1 MSVKVENLEKNMAKL
16 TVEVDNAEFLKAID
30 VAYKKNRNKF
40 NLPGFRK
47 GKAPK
52 EMIMKMYGPQV
63 FFEDALNEILDKT
76 YPEAAKESGLE
87 IVSRPEIGVEQIG
100 MDQNV
105 IYTATVAVKPEV
117 TLGEYKG
124 VTVEKAETTVSAKEV
139 NEKLAAELEKNARV
153 VEVEREIKKDDIAN
167 IDFVGSVDGVEFEG
181 GKGEDYPL
189 TIGSGTFIPGFEDQ
203 LIGAKK
209 GEKLEV
215 NVTFPE
221 SYPNNPDLAGKPA
234 VFDVTVNKVSTM
246 PELTDQWVKE
256 HAEDMGSKASD
267 VASFRVEQQALLQA
281 QVDYQYNNTIQQDA
295 LQQIVD
301 TSEITVSDAMQKY
314 AEDYVISQEV
324 STAKQYG
331 HGLADMLNMYGMSV
345 DDFKEEISSYATD
358 YAKQRMVV
366 AAIANEQGIKSSD
379 QLIDELAVELS
390 GLAGKELNKIQL
402 IEQYG
407 GDAVKDE
414 AVNKAVLD
422 YVQTQVKVV
431 ETTETSAAATE
442 AAAETTV
449 ADETTAEAAEE
460 TTAAQG

>member
-1 MSVKVENLEKNMAKL
+1 MKKNRLILTAAVAVSVMALAACGSSNKTPEATNAAAEATEASASDTATASQLSADDPEIQALEATEVPELPKFSDMGTVKLCDLTGITVETSPKL
-16 TVEVDNAEFLKAID
+16 TVDEDMVNSQID
-30 VAYKKNRNKF
+30 YLRKN
-40 NLPGFRK
+40 NLT
-47 GKAPK
+47 
-52 EMIMKMYGPQV
+52 ET
-63 FFEDALNEILDKT
+63 ED
-76 YPEAAKESGLE
+76 AAKEG
-87 IVSRPEIGVEQIG
+87 
-100 MDQNV
+100 D
-105 IYTATVAVKPEV
+105 TV
-117 TLGEYKG
+117 
-124 VTVEKAETTVSAKEV
+124 
-139 NEKLAAELEKNARV
+139 
-153 VEVEREIKKDDIAN
+153 N
-167 IDFVGSVDGVEFEG
+167 IDFVGKMDGEAFDG
-181 GKGEDYPL
+181 
-189 TIGSGTFIPGFEDQ
+189 GSGPNYDLVLGSGSFIDGFEDQ

-221 SYPNNPDLAGKPA
+221 SYPNNPDIAGKPA

-442 AAAETTV
+442 AAADTTV
-449 ADETTAEAAEE
+449 ADESTAEAAEE

>member
-1 MSVKVENLEKNMAKL
+1 MKKNRLILTAAVAVSVMALAACGSSNKTPEATTAAAEATEASASDTATASQLSADDPEIQALEATEVPELPKFSDMGTVKLCDLTGITVETSPKL
-16 TVEVDNAEFLKAID
+16 TVDEDMVNSQID
-30 VAYKKNRNKF
+30 YLRKNY
-40 NLPGFRK
+40 LT
-47 GKAPK
+47 
-52 EMIMKMYGPQV
+52 ET
-63 FFEDALNEILDKT
+63 ED
-76 YPEAAKESGLE
+76 AAKEG
-87 IVSRPEIGVEQIG
+87 
-100 MDQNV
+100 D
-105 IYTATVAVKPEV
+105 TV
-117 TLGEYKG
+117 
-124 VTVEKAETTVSAKEV
+124 
-139 NEKLAAELEKNARV
+139 
-153 VEVEREIKKDDIAN
+153 N
-167 IDFVGSVDGVEFEG
+167 IDFVGKMDGKAFDG
-181 GKGEDYPL
+181 
-189 TIGSGTFIPGFEDQ
+189 GSGTGYDLVLGSGSFIDGFEDQ

-407 GDAVKDE
+407 GDSVKEE

-442 AAAETTV
+442 AA
-449 ADETTAEAAEE
+449 EE

>member
-139 NEKLAAELEKNARV
+139 NERLAAELEKNARV
-153 VEVEREIKKDDIAN
+153 VEVDREIKKDDIAN

-203 LIGAKK
+203 LIGHKA
-209 GEKLEV
+209 GETVDVK
-215 NVTFPE
+215 VTFPE
-221 SYPNNPDLAGKPA
+221 NYGAKDLAGKEA
-234 VFDVTVNKVSTM
+234 LFVTTIKT
-246 PELTDQWVKE
+246 VKE
-256 HAEDMGSKASD
+256 KQVPAADDEFAS
-267 VASFRVEQQALLQA
+267 
-281 QVDYQYNNTIQQDA
+281 
-295 LQQIVD
+295 
-301 TSEITVSDAMQKY
+301 
-314 AEDYVISQEV
+314 EV
-324 STAKQYG
+324 SEFDTLDEYKKD
-331 HGLADMLNMYGMSV
+331 LKKTL
-345 DDFKEEISSYATD
+345 KEEKEKAATTTNE
-358 YAKQRMVV
+358 RNV
-366 AAIANEQGIKSSD
+366 IA
-379 QLIDELAVELS
+379 
-390 GLAGKELNKIQL
+390 
-402 IEQYG
+402 
-407 GDAVKDE
+407 
-414 AVNKAVLD
+414 
-422 YVQTQVKVV
+422 KVV
-431 ETTETSAAATE
+431 ENASVEIPAPMLEAQLDNMLYDYQTRLAQQGIPMDQYLKITGQTVEQIKDQMKESAEKNLKTSLVIEAIMEKENITVAEERVDEEFKKIAEQYKMEYDDLKKTVSEEQKESMKREIAFQETIDMLVAE
-442 AAAETTV
+442 ANLVKAEKKSKKAAE
-449 ADETTAEAAEE
+449 DEEKTEE
-460 TTAAQG
+460 

>member
-153 VEVEREIKKDDIAN
+153 VEVEREIKKDDIAT

-203 LIGAKK
+203 LIGHKA
-209 GEKLEV
+209 GETVDVK
-215 NVTFPE
+215 VTFPE
-221 SYPNNPDLAGKPA
+221 NYGAKDLAGKEA
-234 VFDVTVNKVSTM
+234 LFVTTINA
-246 PELTDQWVKE
+246 VKE
-256 HAEDMGSKASD
+256 KQVPAADDEFAS
-267 VASFRVEQQALLQA
+267 
-281 QVDYQYNNTIQQDA
+281 
-295 LQQIVD
+295 
-301 TSEITVSDAMQKY
+301 
-314 AEDYVISQEV
+314 EV
-324 STAKQYG
+324 SEFDTLDEYKKD
-331 HGLADMLNMYGMSV
+331 LKKTL
-345 DDFKEEISSYATD
+345 KEEKEKAATTTNE
-358 YAKQRMVV
+358 RNV
-366 AAIANEQGIKSSD
+366 IA
-379 QLIDELAVELS
+379 
-390 GLAGKELNKIQL
+390 
-402 IEQYG
+402 
-407 GDAVKDE
+407 
-414 AVNKAVLD
+414 
-422 YVQTQVKVV
+422 KVV
-431 ETTETSAAATE
+431 ENASVEIPAPMLEAQLDNMLYDYQTRLAQQGIPMDQYLQITGQTVEQIKEQMKESAEKNLKTSLVIE
-442 AAAETTV
+442 AIMEKENITV
-449 ADETTAEAAEE
+449 ADERVDEEFKKIAEQYKMEYDDLKKTVSEEQKESMKREIAFQETIDMLVAEANLVKAEKKSKK
-460 TTAAQG
+460 AAEDEEKTEE

>member
-1 MSVKVENLEKNMAKL
+1 MKKNRLILTAAVAVSVMALAACGSSNKTPEATTAAAAEATDASASDTATASQLSADDPEIQALEATEVPELPKFSDMGTVKLCDLTGITVETSPKL
-16 TVEVDNAEFLKAID
+16 TVDEDMVNSQID
-30 VAYKKNRNKF
+30 YLRKNY
-40 NLPGFRK
+40 LT
-47 GKAPK
+47 
-52 EMIMKMYGPQV
+52 ET
-63 FFEDALNEILDKT
+63 ED
-76 YPEAAKESGLE
+76 AAKEG
-87 IVSRPEIGVEQIG
+87 
-100 MDQNV
+100 D
-105 IYTATVAVKPEV
+105 TV
-117 TLGEYKG
+117 
-124 VTVEKAETTVSAKEV
+124 
-139 NEKLAAELEKNARV
+139 
-153 VEVEREIKKDDIAN
+153 N
-167 IDFVGSVDGVEFEG
+167 IDFVGKMDGEAFDG
-181 GKGEDYPL
+181 
-189 TIGSGTFIPGFEDQ
+189 GSGTSYDLVLGSGSFIDGFEDQ

-301 TSEITVSDAMQKY
+301 ASEFTVSDAMQKY

-331 HGLADMLNMYGMSV
+331 YGLADMLNMYGMSV

-442 AAAETTV
+442 AAEETT
-449 ADETTAEAAEE
+449 AAESTAEAAEE
-460 TTAAQG
+460 TSAAQG

>member
-1 MSVKVENLEKNMAKL
+1 MKKNRLILTAAVAVSVMALAACGSSNKTPEATTAAAAEATDASASDTATASQLSADDPEIQALEATEVPELPKFSDMGTVKLCDLTGITVETSPKL
-16 TVEVDNAEFLKAID
+16 TVDEDMVNSQID
-30 VAYKKNRNKF
+30 YLRKNY
-40 NLPGFRK
+40 LT
-47 GKAPK
+47 
-52 EMIMKMYGPQV
+52 ET
-63 FFEDALNEILDKT
+63 ED
-76 YPEAAKESGLE
+76 AAKEG
-87 IVSRPEIGVEQIG
+87 
-100 MDQNV
+100 D
-105 IYTATVAVKPEV
+105 TV
-117 TLGEYKG
+117 
-124 VTVEKAETTVSAKEV
+124 
-139 NEKLAAELEKNARV
+139 
-153 VEVEREIKKDDIAN
+153 N
-167 IDFVGSVDGVEFEG
+167 IDFVGKMDGEAFDG
-181 GKGEDYPL
+181 
-189 TIGSGTFIPGFEDQ
+189 GSGTSYDLVLGSGSFIDGFEDQ

-301 TSEITVSDAMQKY
+301 TSEFTVSDAMQKY

-366 AAIANEQGIKSSD
+366 AAIANEQGIKSND
-379 QLIDELAVELS
+379 QLIDELAAELS

-407 GDAVKDE
+407 GDSVKEE

-449 ADETTAEAAEE
+449 ADESTAEAAEE

>member
-1 MSVKVENLEKNMAKL
+1 MKKNRLILTAAVAVSVMALAACGSSNKTPEATTAAAEATDASASDTATASQLSADDPEIQALEATEVPELPKFSDMGTVKLCDLTGITVETSPKL
-16 TVEVDNAEFLKAID
+16 TVDEDMVNSQID
-30 VAYKKNRNKF
+30 YLRKNY
-40 NLPGFRK
+40 LT
-47 GKAPK
+47 
-52 EMIMKMYGPQV
+52 ET
-63 FFEDALNEILDKT
+63 ED
-76 YPEAAKESGLE
+76 AAKEG
-87 IVSRPEIGVEQIG
+87 
-100 MDQNV
+100 D
-105 IYTATVAVKPEV
+105 TV
-117 TLGEYKG
+117 
-124 VTVEKAETTVSAKEV
+124 
-139 NEKLAAELEKNARV
+139 
-153 VEVEREIKKDDIAN
+153 N
-167 IDFVGSVDGVEFEG
+167 IDFVGKMNGEAFDG
-181 GKGEDYPL
+181 
-189 TIGSGTFIPGFEDQ
+189 GSGTGYDLVLGSGSFIDGFEDQ

-460 TTAAQG
+460 TSAAQG

>member
-76 YPEAAKESGLE
+76 YPEAVKESGLE

-153 VEVEREIKKDDIAN
+153 VEVEREIKKDDIAT
-167 IDFVGSVDGVEFEG
+167 IDFTGSVDGVEFEG

-203 LIGAKK
+203 LIGHKA
-209 GEKLEV
+209 GETVDVK
-215 NVTFPE
+215 VTFPE
-221 SYPNNPDLAGKPA
+221 NYGAKDLAGKEA
-234 VFDVTVNKVSTM
+234 LFVTTIKA
-246 PELTDQWVKE
+246 VKE
-256 HAEDMGSKASD
+256 KQVPAADDEFAS
-267 VASFRVEQQALLQA
+267 
-281 QVDYQYNNTIQQDA
+281 
-295 LQQIVD
+295 
-301 TSEITVSDAMQKY
+301 
-314 AEDYVISQEV
+314 EV
-324 STAKQYG
+324 SEFDTLEEYKKD
-331 HGLADMLNMYGMSV
+331 LKKTL
-345 DDFKEEISSYATD
+345 KEEKEKAATTTNE
-358 YAKQRMVV
+358 RNV
-366 AAIANEQGIKSSD
+366 IA
-379 QLIDELAVELS
+379 
-390 GLAGKELNKIQL
+390 
-402 IEQYG
+402 
-407 GDAVKDE
+407 
-414 AVNKAVLD
+414 
-422 YVQTQVKVV
+422 KVV
-431 ETTETSAAATE
+431 ENASVEIPAPMLEAQLDNMLYDYQTRLAQQGIPMDQYLQITGQTVEQIKEQMKESAEKNLKTSLVIEAIMEKENITVAEERVDEEFKKIAEQYKMEYDDLKKTVSEEQKESMKREIAFQETIDMLVAE
-442 AAAETTV
+442 ANLVKAEKKSKKAAE
-449 ADETTAEAAEE
+449 DEEKTEE
-460 TTAAQG
+460 

>member
-87 IVSRPEIGVEQIG
+87 IVSRPEIGVEQID
-100 MDQNV
+100 MDKNV

-124 VTVEKAETTVSAKEV
+124 VTVEKAETTVTAKEV

-153 VEVEREIKKDDIAN
+153 VEVEREIKKDDIAT

-203 LIGAKK
+203 LIGHKA
-209 GEKLEV
+209 GETVDVK
-215 NVTFPE
+215 VTFPE
-221 SYPNNPDLAGKPA
+221 NYGAKDLAGKEA
-234 VFDVTVNKVSTM
+234 LFVTTIKV
-246 PELTDQWVKE
+246 VKE
-256 HAEDMGSKASD
+256 KQVPAADDEFASEVSEFDTLEEYKKDLKKTLKEQKEKAATTTNENN
-267 VASFRVEQQALLQA
+267 VIAKVVENASVEIPAPMIEA
-281 QVDYQYNNTIQQDA
+281 QVDNMLYDYQTR
-295 LQQIVD
+295 
-301 TSEITVSDAMQKY
+301 
-314 AEDYVISQEV
+314 
-324 STAKQYG
+324 
-331 HGLADMLNMYGMSV
+331 LA
-345 DDFKEEISSYATD
+345 
-358 YAKQRMVV
+358 Q
-366 AAIANEQGIKSSD
+366 QGIPMDQYLQITGQTVD
-379 QLIDELAVELS
+379 QL
-390 GLAGKELNKIQL
+390 KEQMKPSAEKNLKTSL
-402 IEQYG
+402 VIE
-407 GDAVKDE
+407 AIMEKE
-414 AVNKAVLD
+414 NI
-422 YVQTQVKVV
+422 
-431 ETTETSAAATE
+431 
-442 AAAETTV
+442 TV
-449 ADETTAEAAEE
+449 ADERVDEEFKKIAEQYKMEYEDLIKTVSEEQKAGMKREIAFQETIDMLVAEANLVKAEKKAKK
-460 TTAAQG
+460 AAEDEEKTEE

>member
-1 MSVKVENLEKNMAKL
+1 MKKNRLILTAAVAVSVMALAACGSSNKTPEATTAAAAEATDASVSDTATASQLSADDPEIQALEATEVPELPKFSDMGTVKLCDLTGITVETSPKL
-16 TVEVDNAEFLKAID
+16 TVDEDMVNSQID
-30 VAYKKNRNKF
+30 YLRKNY
-40 NLPGFRK
+40 LT
-47 GKAPK
+47 
-52 EMIMKMYGPQV
+52 ET
-63 FFEDALNEILDKT
+63 ED
-76 YPEAAKESGLE
+76 AAKEG
-87 IVSRPEIGVEQIG
+87 
-100 MDQNV
+100 D
-105 IYTATVAVKPEV
+105 TV
-117 TLGEYKG
+117 
-124 VTVEKAETTVSAKEV
+124 
-139 NEKLAAELEKNARV
+139 
-153 VEVEREIKKDDIAN
+153 N
-167 IDFVGSVDGVEFEG
+167 IDFVG
-181 GKGEDYPL
+181 KMNGEAFNG
-189 TIGSGTFIPGFEDQ
+189 GSGTGYDLVLGSGSFIDGFEDQ

-442 AAAETTV
+442 AVEETTAA
-449 ADETTAEAAEE
+449 ADESTAEAAEE

>member
-1 MSVKVENLEKNMAKL
+1 MKKNRLILTAAVAVSVMALAACGSSNKTPEATTAAAEATEASASDTATASQLSADDPEIQALEATEVPELPKFSDMGTVKLCDLTGITVETSPKL
-16 TVEVDNAEFLKAID
+16 TVDEDMVNSQID
-30 VAYKKNRNKF
+30 YLRKNY
-40 NLPGFRK
+40 LT
-47 GKAPK
+47 
-52 EMIMKMYGPQV
+52 ET
-63 FFEDALNEILDKT
+63 ED
-76 YPEAAKESGLE
+76 AAKEG
-87 IVSRPEIGVEQIG
+87 
-100 MDQNV
+100 D
-105 IYTATVAVKPEV
+105 TV
-117 TLGEYKG
+117 
-124 VTVEKAETTVSAKEV
+124 
-139 NEKLAAELEKNARV
+139 
-153 VEVEREIKKDDIAN
+153 N
-167 IDFVGSVDGVEFEG
+167 IDFVGKMDGEAFDG
-181 GKGEDYPL
+181 
-189 TIGSGTFIPGFEDQ
+189 GSGTSYDLVLGSGSFIDGFEDQ

-246 PELTDQWVKE
+246 PELTDQWVKDN
-256 HAEDMGSKASD
+256 AEDMGSKASD

-301 TSEITVSDAMQKY
+301 TSEITVSDEMQKY

-331 HGLADMLNMYGMSV
+331 YGLADMLNMYGMSV
-345 DDFKEEISSYATD
+345 DDFKTEIAGYATD

-379 QLIDELAVELS
+379 TLIDELAVELS
-390 GLAGKELNKIQL
+390 GLAGKEMNKIQL

-407 GDAVKDE
+407 GDSVKEE

-431 ETTETSAAATE
+431 ETTETSAAVTE
-442 AAAETTV
+442 AAEAETTV
-449 ADETTAEAAEE
+449 ADETTEAAEE
-460 TTAAQG
+460 TSAAQG

>member
-1 MSVKVENLEKNMAKL
+1 MKKNRLILTAAVAVSVMALAACGSSNKTPEATTAAAEATEASASDTATASQLSADDPEIQALEATEVPELPKFSDMGTVKLCDLTGITVETSPKL
-16 TVEVDNAEFLKAID
+16 TVDEDMVNSQID
-30 VAYKKNRNKF
+30 YLRKNY
-40 NLPGFRK
+40 LT
-47 GKAPK
+47 
-52 EMIMKMYGPQV
+52 ET
-63 FFEDALNEILDKT
+63 ED
-76 YPEAAKESGLE
+76 AAKEG
-87 IVSRPEIGVEQIG
+87 
-100 MDQNV
+100 D
-105 IYTATVAVKPEV
+105 TV
-117 TLGEYKG
+117 
-124 VTVEKAETTVSAKEV
+124 
-139 NEKLAAELEKNARV
+139 
-153 VEVEREIKKDDIAN
+153 N
-167 IDFVGSVDGVEFEG
+167 IDFVGKMDGEAFDG
-181 GKGEDYPL
+181 
-189 TIGSGTFIPGFEDQ
+189 GSGTGYDLVLGSGSFIDGFEDQ

-281 QVDYQYNNTIQQDA
+281 QVDYQYNNTIQQNA

-442 AAAETTV
+442 AVEETTAA
-449 ADETTAEAAEE
+449 ADESTAEAAEE

>member
-1 MSVKVENLEKNMAKL
+1 MKKNRLILTAAVAVSVMALAACGSSNKTPEATTAAAEATEASASDTATASQLSADDPEIQALEATEVPELPKFSDMGTVKLCDLSSITVETSPKL
-16 TVEVDNAEFLKAID
+16 TVDEDMVNSQID
-30 VAYKKNRNKF
+30 YLRKNY
-40 NLPGFRK
+40 LT
-47 GKAPK
+47 
-52 EMIMKMYGPQV
+52 ET
-63 FFEDALNEILDKT
+63 ED
-76 YPEAAKESGLE
+76 AAKEG
-87 IVSRPEIGVEQIG
+87 
-100 MDQNV
+100 D
-105 IYTATVAVKPEV
+105 TV
-117 TLGEYKG
+117 
-124 VTVEKAETTVSAKEV
+124 
-139 NEKLAAELEKNARV
+139 
-153 VEVEREIKKDDIAN
+153 N
-167 IDFVGSVDGVEFEG
+167 IDFVGKMNGEAFDG
-181 GKGEDYPL
+181 
-189 TIGSGTFIPGFEDQ
+189 GSGTGYDLVLGSGSFIDGFEDQ

-331 HGLADMLNMYGMSV
+331 SSLADMLNMYGMSV

-407 GDAVKDE
+407 GEAVKDE

-442 AAAETTV
+442 AVAETTV
-449 ADETTAEAAEE
+449 ADESTAEATEE

>member
-1 MSVKVENLEKNMAKL
+1 MKKNRLILTAAVAVSVMALAACGSSNKTPEATTAAAEATDASASDTATASQLSADDPEIQALEATEVPELPKFSDMGTVKLCDLTGITVETSPKL
-16 TVEVDNAEFLKAID
+16 TVDEDMVNSQID
-30 VAYKKNRNKF
+30 YLRKNY
-40 NLPGFRK
+40 LT
-47 GKAPK
+47 
-52 EMIMKMYGPQV
+52 ET
-63 FFEDALNEILDKT
+63 ED
-76 YPEAAKESGLE
+76 AAKEG
-87 IVSRPEIGVEQIG
+87 
-100 MDQNV
+100 D
-105 IYTATVAVKPEV
+105 TV
-117 TLGEYKG
+117 
-124 VTVEKAETTVSAKEV
+124 
-139 NEKLAAELEKNARV
+139 
-153 VEVEREIKKDDIAN
+153 N
-167 IDFVGSVDGVEFEG
+167 IDFVGKMDGEAFDG
-181 GKGEDYPL
+181 
-189 TIGSGTFIPGFEDQ
+189 GSGTGYDLVLGSGSFIDGFEDQ

-301 TSEITVSDAMQKY
+301 TSEFTVSDAMQKY

>member
-1 MSVKVENLEKNMAKL
+1 MKKNRLILTAAVAVSVMALAACGSSNKTPEATTAAAEATEASASDTATASQLSADDPEIQALEATEVPELPKFSDMGTVKLCDLTGITVETSPKL
-16 TVEVDNAEFLKAID
+16 TVDEDMVNSQID
-30 VAYKKNRNKF
+30 YLRKNY
-40 NLPGFRK
+40 LT
-47 GKAPK
+47 
-52 EMIMKMYGPQV
+52 ET
-63 FFEDALNEILDKT
+63 ED
-76 YPEAAKESGLE
+76 AAKEG
-87 IVSRPEIGVEQIG
+87 
-100 MDQNV
+100 D
-105 IYTATVAVKPEV
+105 TV
-117 TLGEYKG
+117 
-124 VTVEKAETTVSAKEV
+124 
-139 NEKLAAELEKNARV
+139 
-153 VEVEREIKKDDIAN
+153 N
-167 IDFVGSVDGVEFEG
+167 IDFVGKMNGEAFDG
-181 GKGEDYPL
+181 
-189 TIGSGTFIPGFEDQ
+189 GSGTGYDLVLGSGSFIDGFEDQ

-442 AAAETTV
+442 AA
-449 ADETTAEAAEE
+449 EE

>member
-1 MSVKVENLEKNMAKL
+1 MKKNRLILTAAVAVSVMALAACGSSNKTPEATAAAAEATDASASDTATASQLSADDPEIQALEATEVPELPKFSDMGKVTLCDLTGITVETSPKL
-16 TVEVDNAEFLKAID
+16 TVDEDMVNSQID
-30 VAYKKNRNKF
+30 YLRKNY
-40 NLPGFRK
+40 LT
-47 GKAPK
+47 
-52 EMIMKMYGPQV
+52 ET
-63 FFEDALNEILDKT
+63 ED
-76 YPEAAKESGLE
+76 AAKEG
-87 IVSRPEIGVEQIG
+87 
-100 MDQNV
+100 D
-105 IYTATVAVKPEV
+105 TV
-117 TLGEYKG
+117 
-124 VTVEKAETTVSAKEV
+124 
-139 NEKLAAELEKNARV
+139 NF
-153 VEVEREIKKDDIAN
+153 
-167 IDFVGSVDGVEFEG
+167 DFVGKMDGEAFDG
-181 GKGEDYPL
+181 
-189 TIGSGTFIPGFEDQ
+189 GSGTSYDLVLGSGSFIDGFEDQ

-246 PELTDQWVKE
+246 PELTDQWVQE

-301 TSEITVSDAMQKY
+301 TSEFTVSDAMQKY

-331 HGLADMLNMYGMSV
+331 YGLADMLNMYGMSV
-345 DDFKEEISSYATD
+345 DEFKEEISGYATD

-379 QLIDELAVELS
+379 ALIDELAAELS

-407 GDAVKDE
+407 GDAVKEE

-431 ETTETSAAATE
+431 ETTETSAA
-442 AAAETTV
+442 
-449 ADETTAEAAEE
+449 
-460 TTAAQG
+460 QG

>member
-1 MSVKVENLEKNMAKL
+1 MKKNRLILTAAVAVSVMALAACGSSNKTPEATTAAAEATEASASDTATASQLSADDPEIQALEATEVPELPKFSDMGTVKLCDLTGITVETSPKL
-16 TVEVDNAEFLKAID
+16 TVDEDMVNSQID
-30 VAYKKNRNKF
+30 YLRKNY
-40 NLPGFRK
+40 LT
-47 GKAPK
+47 
-52 EMIMKMYGPQV
+52 ET
-63 FFEDALNEILDKT
+63 ED
-76 YPEAAKESGLE
+76 AAKEG
-87 IVSRPEIGVEQIG
+87 
-100 MDQNV
+100 D
-105 IYTATVAVKPEV
+105 TV
-117 TLGEYKG
+117 
-124 VTVEKAETTVSAKEV
+124 
-139 NEKLAAELEKNARV
+139 
-153 VEVEREIKKDDIAN
+153 N
-167 IDFVGSVDGVEFEG
+167 IDFVG
-181 GKGEDYPL
+181 KMNGEAFNG
-189 TIGSGTFIPGFEDQ
+189 GSGTGYDLVLGSGSFIDGFEDQ

-256 HAEDMGSKASD
+256 HAADMGSKASD

-379 QLIDELAVELS
+379 QLIDELAAELS

-449 ADETTAEAAEE
+449 ADETTAEAVEE

>member
-1 MSVKVENLEKNMAKL
+1 MKKNRLILTAAVAVSVMALAACGSSNKSPEATTAAAEATEASASDTATASQLSADDPEIQALEATEVPELPKFSDMGTVKLCDLSSITVETSPKL
-16 TVEVDNAEFLKAID
+16 TVDEDMVNSQID
-30 VAYKKNRNKF
+30 YLRKNY
-40 NLPGFRK
+40 LT
-47 GKAPK
+47 
-52 EMIMKMYGPQV
+52 ET
-63 FFEDALNEILDKT
+63 ED
-76 YPEAAKESGLE
+76 AAKEG
-87 IVSRPEIGVEQIG
+87 
-100 MDQNV
+100 D
-105 IYTATVAVKPEV
+105 TV
-117 TLGEYKG
+117 
-124 VTVEKAETTVSAKEV
+124 
-139 NEKLAAELEKNARV
+139 
-153 VEVEREIKKDDIAN
+153 N
-167 IDFVGSVDGVEFEG
+167 IDFVGKMNGEAFDG
-181 GKGEDYPL
+181 
-189 TIGSGTFIPGFEDQ
+189 GSGTGYDLVLGSGNFIDGFEDQ

-366 AAIANEQGIKSSD
+366 AAIANEQGIKSND
-379 QLIDELAVELS
+379 QLIDELAAELS

-442 AAAETTV
+442 AAAETMV

>member
-153 VEVEREIKKDDIAN
+153 VDVDREIKKDDIAN

-203 LIGAKK
+203 LIGHKA
-209 GEKLEV
+209 GETVDVK
-215 NVTFPE
+215 VTFPE
-221 SYPNNPDLAGKPA
+221 NYGAKDLAGKEA
-234 VFDVTVNKVSTM
+234 LFVTTIKT
-246 PELTDQWVKE
+246 VKE
-256 HAEDMGSKASD
+256 KQVPAADDEFAS
-267 VASFRVEQQALLQA
+267 
-281 QVDYQYNNTIQQDA
+281 
-295 LQQIVD
+295 
-301 TSEITVSDAMQKY
+301 
-314 AEDYVISQEV
+314 EV
-324 STAKQYG
+324 SEFDTLDEYKKD
-331 HGLADMLNMYGMSV
+331 LKKTL
-345 DDFKEEISSYATD
+345 KEEKEKAATTTNE
-358 YAKQRMVV
+358 RNV
-366 AAIANEQGIKSSD
+366 IA
-379 QLIDELAVELS
+379 
-390 GLAGKELNKIQL
+390 
-402 IEQYG
+402 
-407 GDAVKDE
+407 
-414 AVNKAVLD
+414 
-422 YVQTQVKVV
+422 KVV
-431 ETTETSAAATE
+431 ENASVEIPAPMLEAQLDNMLYDYQTRLAQQGIPMDQYLKITGQTVEQIKDQMKESAEKNLKTSLVIEAIMEKENITVAEERVDEEFKKIAEQYKMEYDDLKKTVSEEQKESMKREIAFQETIDMLVAE
-442 AAAETTV
+442 ANLVKAEKKSKKAAE
-449 ADETTAEAAEE
+449 DEEKTEE
-460 TTAAQG
+460 

>member
-1 MSVKVENLEKNMAKL
+1 MKKNRLILTAAVAVSVMALAACGSSNKTPEATTAAAAEATDASASDIATASQLSADDPEIQALEATEVPELPKFSDMGTVKLCDLTGITVETSPKL
-16 TVEVDNAEFLKAID
+16 TVDEDMVNSQID
-30 VAYKKNRNKF
+30 YLRKNY
-40 NLPGFRK
+40 LT
-47 GKAPK
+47 
-52 EMIMKMYGPQV
+52 ET
-63 FFEDALNEILDKT
+63 ED
-76 YPEAAKESGLE
+76 AAKEG
-87 IVSRPEIGVEQIG
+87 
-100 MDQNV
+100 D
-105 IYTATVAVKPEV
+105 TV
-117 TLGEYKG
+117 
-124 VTVEKAETTVSAKEV
+124 
-139 NEKLAAELEKNARV
+139 
-153 VEVEREIKKDDIAN
+153 N
-167 IDFVGSVDGVEFEG
+167 IDFVGKMDGEAFDG
-181 GKGEDYPL
+181 
-189 TIGSGTFIPGFEDQ
+189 GSGTSYDLVLGSGSFIDGFEDQ

-301 TSEITVSDAMQKY
+301 TSEFTVSDAMQKY

-366 AAIANEQGIKSSD
+366 AAIANEQGIKSND
-379 QLIDELAVELS
+379 QLIDELAAELS

-407 GDAVKDE
+407 GDSVKEE

-442 AAAETTV
+442 AAEETTAA
-449 ADETTAEAAEE
+449 ADESTAEAAEE

>member
-1 MSVKVENLEKNMAKL
+1 MKKNRLILTAAVAVSVMALAACGSSNKTPEATTAAAEATEASASDTATASQLSADDPEIQALEATEVPELPKFSDMGTVKLCDLTGITGETSPKL
-16 TVEVDNAEFLKAID
+16 TVDEDMVNSQID
-30 VAYKKNRNKF
+30 YLRKNY
-40 NLPGFRK
+40 LT
-47 GKAPK
+47 
-52 EMIMKMYGPQV
+52 ET
-63 FFEDALNEILDKT
+63 ED
-76 YPEAAKESGLE
+76 AAKEG
-87 IVSRPEIGVEQIG
+87 
-100 MDQNV
+100 D
-105 IYTATVAVKPEV
+105 TV
-117 TLGEYKG
+117 
-124 VTVEKAETTVSAKEV
+124 
-139 NEKLAAELEKNARV
+139 
-153 VEVEREIKKDDIAN
+153 N
-167 IDFVGSVDGVEFEG
+167 IDFVGKMNGEAFDG
-181 GKGEDYPL
+181 
-189 TIGSGTFIPGFEDQ
+189 GSGTGYDLVLGSGSFIDGFEDQ

-431 ETTETSAAATE
+431 ETTETSTAATE
-442 AAAETTV
+442 AVAETTV
-449 ADETTAEAAEE
+449 ADESTAEAAEE

>member
-16 TVEVDNAEFLKAID
+16 TVEVDNAEFVKAID

-52 EMIMKMYGPQV
+52 DMIMKMYGPQV

-87 IVSRPEIGVEQIG
+87 IVSRPEISVEQIG

-153 VEVEREIKKDDIAN
+153 VEVEREIQKDDIAT

-203 LIGAKK
+203 LIGHKA
-209 GEKLEV
+209 GETVDVK
-215 NVTFPE
+215 VTFPE
-221 SYPNNPDLAGKPA
+221 NYGAKDLAGKEA
-234 VFDVTVNKVSTM
+234 LFVTTIKA
-246 PELTDQWVKE
+246 VKE
-256 HAEDMGSKASD
+256 KQVPAADDEFAS
-267 VASFRVEQQALLQA
+267 
-281 QVDYQYNNTIQQDA
+281 
-295 LQQIVD
+295 
-301 TSEITVSDAMQKY
+301 
-314 AEDYVISQEV
+314 EV
-324 STAKQYG
+324 SEFDTLDEYKKD
-331 HGLADMLNMYGMSV
+331 LKKTL
-345 DDFKEEISSYATD
+345 KEQKEKAATTTNE
-358 YAKQRMVV
+358 KNV
-366 AAIANEQGIKSSD
+366 IA
-379 QLIDELAVELS
+379 
-390 GLAGKELNKIQL
+390 
-402 IEQYG
+402 
-407 GDAVKDE
+407 
-414 AVNKAVLD
+414 
-422 YVQTQVKVV
+422 KVV
-431 ETTETSAAATE
+431 ENASVEIPAPMLEAQLDNMLYDYQTRLAQQGIPMDQYLKITGQTVEQIKDQMKESAEKNLKTSLVIE
-442 AAAETTV
+442 AIMEKENITV
-449 ADETTAEAAEE
+449 ADERVDEEFKKIAEQYKMEYDDLMKTVSEEQKESMKREVAFQETIDMLVAEANLVKAEKKSKK
-460 TTAAQG
+460 AAEDEEKTEE

>member
-1 MSVKVENLEKNMAKL
+1 M
-16 TVEVDNAEFLKAID
+16 
-30 VAYKKNRNKF
+30 KKNRLILTAAVAVSVMALAACGSSNKTPEATTAAAEATEASASDTATASQLSADDPEIQALEATEVPE
-40 NLPGFRK
+40 LPKFSDMGTVKLCDLTGITVETSPKLTADEDMVNSQIDYLRK
-47 GKAPK
+47 NYLT
-52 EMIMKMYGPQV
+52 ET
-63 FFEDALNEILDKT
+63 ED
-76 YPEAAKESGLE
+76 AAKEG
-87 IVSRPEIGVEQIG
+87 
-100 MDQNV
+100 D
-105 IYTATVAVKPEV
+105 TV
-117 TLGEYKG
+117 
-124 VTVEKAETTVSAKEV
+124 
-139 NEKLAAELEKNARV
+139 
-153 VEVEREIKKDDIAN
+153 N
-167 IDFVGSVDGVEFEG
+167 IDFVGKMNGEAFDG
-181 GKGEDYPL
+181 
-189 TIGSGTFIPGFEDQ
+189 GSGTGYDLVLGSGSFIDGFEDQ

-442 AAAETTV
+442 AVEETTAA
-449 ADETTAEAAEE
+449 ADESTAEAAEE

>member
-203 LIGAKK
+203 LIGHKA
-209 GEKLEV
+209 GETVDVK
-215 NVTFPE
+215 VTFPE
-221 SYPNNPDLAGKPA
+221 NYGAKDLAGKEA
-234 VFDVTVNKVSTM
+234 LFVTTIKT
-246 PELTDQWVKE
+246 VKE
-256 HAEDMGSKASD
+256 KQVPAADDEFAS
-267 VASFRVEQQALLQA
+267 
-281 QVDYQYNNTIQQDA
+281 
-295 LQQIVD
+295 
-301 TSEITVSDAMQKY
+301 
-314 AEDYVISQEV
+314 EV
-324 STAKQYG
+324 SEFDTLDEYKKD
-331 HGLADMLNMYGMSV
+331 LKKTL
-345 DDFKEEISSYATD
+345 KEEKEKAATTTNE
-358 YAKQRMVV
+358 RNV
-366 AAIANEQGIKSSD
+366 IA
-379 QLIDELAVELS
+379 
-390 GLAGKELNKIQL
+390 
-402 IEQYG
+402 
-407 GDAVKDE
+407 
-414 AVNKAVLD
+414 
-422 YVQTQVKVV
+422 KVV
-431 ETTETSAAATE
+431 ENASVEIPAPMLEAQLDNMLYDYQTRLAQQGIPMDQYLKITGQTVEQIKDQMKESAEKNLKTSLVIE
-442 AAAETTV
+442 AIMEKENITV
-449 ADETTAEAAEE
+449 ADERVDEEFKKIAEQYKMEYDELKKTVSEEQKESMKREIAFQETIDMLVAEANLVKAEKKSKK
-460 TTAAQG
+460 AAEDEEKTEE

>member
-153 VEVEREIKKDDIAN
+153 VEVEREIKKDDIAT

-203 LIGAKK
+203 LIGHKA
-209 GEKLEV
+209 GETVDVK
-215 NVTFPE
+215 VTFPE
-221 SYPNNPDLAGKPA
+221 NYGAKDLAGKEA
-234 VFDVTVNKVSTM
+234 LFVTTIKA
-246 PELTDQWVKE
+246 VKE
-256 HAEDMGSKASD
+256 KQVPAADDEFAS
-267 VASFRVEQQALLQA
+267 
-281 QVDYQYNNTIQQDA
+281 
-295 LQQIVD
+295 
-301 TSEITVSDAMQKY
+301 
-314 AEDYVISQEV
+314 EV
-324 STAKQYG
+324 SEFDTLDEYKKD
-331 HGLADMLNMYGMSV
+331 LKKTL
-345 DDFKEEISSYATD
+345 KEEKEKAATTTNE
-358 YAKQRMVV
+358 RNV
-366 AAIANEQGIKSSD
+366 IA
-379 QLIDELAVELS
+379 
-390 GLAGKELNKIQL
+390 
-402 IEQYG
+402 
-407 GDAVKDE
+407 
-414 AVNKAVLD
+414 
-422 YVQTQVKVV
+422 KVV
-431 ETTETSAAATE
+431 ENASVEIPAPMLEARLDNMLYDYQTRLAQQGIPMDQYLQITGQTVEQIKEQMKESAEKNLKTSLVIE
-442 AAAETTV
+442 AIMEKENITV
-449 ADETTAEAAEE
+449 ADERVDEEFKKIAEQYKMEYDDLKKTVSEEQKESMKREIAFQETIDMLVAEANLVKAEKKSKK
-460 TTAAQG
+460 AAEDEEKTEE

>member
-1 MSVKVENLEKNMAKL
+1 MKKNRLILTAAVAVSVMALAACGSSNKTPEATTAAAEATEASASDTATASQLSADDPEIQALEATEVPELPKFSDMGTVKLCDLTGITVETSPKL
-16 TVEVDNAEFLKAID
+16 TVDEDMVNSQID
-30 VAYKKNRNKF
+30 YLRKNY
-40 NLPGFRK
+40 LT
-47 GKAPK
+47 
-52 EMIMKMYGPQV
+52 ET
-63 FFEDALNEILDKT
+63 ED
-76 YPEAAKESGLE
+76 AAKEG
-87 IVSRPEIGVEQIG
+87 
-100 MDQNV
+100 D
-105 IYTATVAVKPEV
+105 TV
-117 TLGEYKG
+117 
-124 VTVEKAETTVSAKEV
+124 
-139 NEKLAAELEKNARV
+139 
-153 VEVEREIKKDDIAN
+153 N
-167 IDFVGSVDGVEFEG
+167 IDFVGKIDGEAFDG
-181 GKGEDYPL
+181 
-189 TIGSGTFIPGFEDQ
+189 GSGTSYDLVLGSGSFIDGFEDQ

-246 PELTDQWVKE
+246 PELTDQWVKDN
-256 HAEDMGSKASD
+256 AEDMGSKASD

-301 TSEITVSDAMQKY
+301 TSEITVSDEMQKY

-331 HGLADMLNMYGMSV
+331 YGLADMLNMYGMSV
-345 DDFKEEISSYATD
+345 DDFKTEIAGYATD

-379 QLIDELAVELS
+379 TLIDELAAELS
-390 GLAGKELNKIQL
+390 GLAGKEMNKIQL

-407 GDAVKDE
+407 GDAVKEE

-442 AAAETTV
+442 AAEAETTV
-449 ADETTAEAAEE
+449 ADETTEAAEE
-460 TTAAQG
+460 TSAAQG

>member
-1 MSVKVENLEKNMAKL
+1 MKKNRLILTAAVAVSVMALAACGSSNKTPEATTAAAAEATDASASDTATASQLSADDPEIQALEATEVPELPKFSDMGTVKLCDLTGITVETSPKL
-16 TVEVDNAEFLKAID
+16 TVDEDMVNSQID
-30 VAYKKNRNKF
+30 YLRKNY
-40 NLPGFRK
+40 LT
-47 GKAPK
+47 
-52 EMIMKMYGPQV
+52 ET
-63 FFEDALNEILDKT
+63 ED
-76 YPEAAKESGLE
+76 AAKEG
-87 IVSRPEIGVEQIG
+87 
-100 MDQNV
+100 D
-105 IYTATVAVKPEV
+105 TV
-117 TLGEYKG
+117 
-124 VTVEKAETTVSAKEV
+124 
-139 NEKLAAELEKNARV
+139 
-153 VEVEREIKKDDIAN
+153 N
-167 IDFVGSVDGVEFEG
+167 IDFVGKMNGEAFDG
-181 GKGEDYPL
+181 
-189 TIGSGTFIPGFEDQ
+189 GSGTGYDLVLGSGSFIDGFEDQ

-442 AAAETTV
+442 AA
-449 ADETTAEAAEE
+449 EE

>member
-153 VEVEREIKKDDIAN
+153 VEVEREIKKDDIAT

-203 LIGAKK
+203 LIAHKA
-209 GEKLEV
+209 GETVDVK
-215 NVTFPE
+215 VTFPE
-221 SYPNNPDLAGKPA
+221 NYGAKDLAGKEA
-234 VFDVTVNKVSTM
+234 LFVTTIKA
-246 PELTDQWVKE
+246 VKE
-256 HAEDMGSKASD
+256 KQVPAADDEFAS
-267 VASFRVEQQALLQA
+267 
-281 QVDYQYNNTIQQDA
+281 
-295 LQQIVD
+295 
-301 TSEITVSDAMQKY
+301 
-314 AEDYVISQEV
+314 EV
-324 STAKQYG
+324 SEFDTLDEYKKD
-331 HGLADMLNMYGMSV
+331 LKKTL
-345 DDFKEEISSYATD
+345 KEEKEKAATTTNE
-358 YAKQRMVV
+358 RNV
-366 AAIANEQGIKSSD
+366 IA
-379 QLIDELAVELS
+379 
-390 GLAGKELNKIQL
+390 
-402 IEQYG
+402 
-407 GDAVKDE
+407 
-414 AVNKAVLD
+414 
-422 YVQTQVKVV
+422 KVV
-431 ETTETSAAATE
+431 ENASVEIPAPMLEAQLDNMLYDYQTRLAQQGIPMDQYLKITGQTVEQIKNQMKESAEKNLKTSLVIEAIMEKENITVAEERVDEEFKKIAEQYKMEYDDLKKTVSEEQKESMKREIAFQETIDMLVAE
-442 AAAETTV
+442 ANLVKAEKKSKKAAE
-449 ADETTAEAAEE
+449 DEEKTEE
-460 TTAAQG
+460 

>member
-1 MSVKVENLEKNMAKL
+1 MKKNRLILTAAVAVSVMALAACGSSNKTPEATTAAAEATEASASDTATASQLSADDPEIQALEATEVPELPKFSDMGTVKLCDLSSITVETSPKL
-16 TVEVDNAEFLKAID
+16 TVDEDMVNSQID
-30 VAYKKNRNKF
+30 YLRKNY
-40 NLPGFRK
+40 LT
-47 GKAPK
+47 
-52 EMIMKMYGPQV
+52 ET
-63 FFEDALNEILDKT
+63 ED
-76 YPEAAKESGLE
+76 AAKEG
-87 IVSRPEIGVEQIG
+87 
-100 MDQNV
+100 D
-105 IYTATVAVKPEV
+105 TV
-117 TLGEYKG
+117 
-124 VTVEKAETTVSAKEV
+124 
-139 NEKLAAELEKNARV
+139 
-153 VEVEREIKKDDIAN
+153 N
-167 IDFVGSVDGVEFEG
+167 IDFVGKMNGEAFDG
-181 GKGEDYPL
+181 
-189 TIGSGTFIPGFEDQ
+189 GSGTGYDLVLGSGSFIDGFEEQ

-246 PELTDQWVKE
+246 PELTDQWVKDN
-256 HAEDMGSKASD
+256 AEDMGSKASD

-301 TSEITVSDAMQKY
+301 TSEITVSDEMQKY

-331 HGLADMLNMYGMSV
+331 YGLADMLNMYGMSV
-345 DDFKEEISSYATD
+345 DDFKEEISGYATD

-379 QLIDELAVELS
+379 ALIDELAAELS

-407 GDAVKDE
+407 GDAVKEE

-431 ETTETSAAATE
+431 ETTETSAA
-442 AAAETTV
+442 
-449 ADETTAEAAEE
+449 
-460 TTAAQG
+460 QG

>member
-1 MSVKVENLEKNMAKL
+1 MKKNRLILTAAVAVSVMALAACGSSNKTPEATTAAAEATEASASDTATASQLSADDPEIQALEATEVPELPKFSDMGTVKLCDLTGITVETSPKL
-16 TVEVDNAEFLKAID
+16 TVDEDMVNSQID
-30 VAYKKNRNKF
+30 YLRKNY
-40 NLPGFRK
+40 LT
-47 GKAPK
+47 
-52 EMIMKMYGPQV
+52 ET
-63 FFEDALNEILDKT
+63 ED
-76 YPEAAKESGLE
+76 AAKEG
-87 IVSRPEIGVEQIG
+87 
-100 MDQNV
+100 D
-105 IYTATVAVKPEV
+105 TV
-117 TLGEYKG
+117 
-124 VTVEKAETTVSAKEV
+124 
-139 NEKLAAELEKNARV
+139 
-153 VEVEREIKKDDIAN
+153 N
-167 IDFVGSVDGVEFEG
+167 IDFVGKMDGEAFDG
-181 GKGEDYPL
+181 
-189 TIGSGTFIPGFEDQ
+189 GSGTSYDLVLGSGSFIDGFEDQ

-221 SYPNNPDLAGKPA
+221 SYPKNPDLAGKPA

-246 PELTDQWVKE
+246 PELTDQWVQE

-301 TSEITVSDAMQKY
+301 TSEITVSDEMQKY

-331 HGLADMLNMYGMSV
+331 YGLADMLNMYGMSV
-345 DDFKEEISSYATD
+345 DDFKTEIAGYATD

-379 QLIDELAVELS
+379 TLIDELAVELS
-390 GLAGKELNKIQL
+390 GLAGKEMNKIQL

-407 GDAVKDE
+407 GDAVKEE

-431 ETTETSAAATE
+431 ETTETSAAVTE
-442 AAAETTV
+442 VAEAETTV
-449 ADETTAEAAEE
+449 ADETTEAAEE
-460 TTAAQG
+460 TSAAQG

>member
-1 MSVKVENLEKNMAKL
+1 MKKNRLILTAAVAVSVMALAACGSSNKTPEATTAAAEATEASASDTATASQLSADDPEIQALEATEVPELPKFSDMGTVKLCDLSSITVETSPKL
-16 TVEVDNAEFLKAID
+16 TVDEDMVNSQID
-30 VAYKKNRNKF
+30 YLRKNY
-40 NLPGFRK
+40 LT
-47 GKAPK
+47 
-52 EMIMKMYGPQV
+52 ET
-63 FFEDALNEILDKT
+63 ED
-76 YPEAAKESGLE
+76 AAKEG
-87 IVSRPEIGVEQIG
+87 
-100 MDQNV
+100 D
-105 IYTATVAVKPEV
+105 TV
-117 TLGEYKG
+117 
-124 VTVEKAETTVSAKEV
+124 
-139 NEKLAAELEKNARV
+139 
-153 VEVEREIKKDDIAN
+153 N
-167 IDFVGSVDGVEFEG
+167 IDFVGKMNGEAFDG
-181 GKGEDYPL
+181 
-189 TIGSGTFIPGFEDQ
+189 GSGTGYDLVLGSGNFIDSFEDQ

-345 DDFKEEISSYATD
+345 DDFKKEISSYATD

-442 AAAETTV
+442 AVAETTV

>member
-203 LIGAKK
+203 LIGHKA
-209 GEKLEV
+209 GETVDVK
-215 NVTFPE
+215 VTFPE
-221 SYPNNPDLAGKPA
+221 NYGAKDLAGKEA
-234 VFDVTVNKVSTM
+234 LFVTTIKT
-246 PELTDQWVKE
+246 VKE
-256 HAEDMGSKASD
+256 KQVPAADDEFAS
-267 VASFRVEQQALLQA
+267 
-281 QVDYQYNNTIQQDA
+281 
-295 LQQIVD
+295 
-301 TSEITVSDAMQKY
+301 
-314 AEDYVISQEV
+314 EV
-324 STAKQYG
+324 SEFDTLDEYKKD
-331 HGLADMLNMYGMSV
+331 LKKTL
-345 DDFKEEISSYATD
+345 KEEKEKAATSTNE
-358 YAKQRMVV
+358 RNV
-366 AAIANEQGIKSSD
+366 IA
-379 QLIDELAVELS
+379 
-390 GLAGKELNKIQL
+390 
-402 IEQYG
+402 
-407 GDAVKDE
+407 
-414 AVNKAVLD
+414 
-422 YVQTQVKVV
+422 KVV
-431 ETTETSAAATE
+431 ENASVEIPAPMLEAQLDNMLYDYQTRLAQQGIPMDQYLKITGQTVEQIKDQMKESAEKNLKTSLVIEAIMEKENITVAEERVDEEFKKIAEQYKMEYDDLKKTVSEEQKESMKREIAFQETIDMLVAE
-442 AAAETTV
+442 ANLVKAEKKSKKAAE
-449 ADETTAEAAEE
+449 DEEKTEE
-460 TTAAQG
+460 

>member
-1 MSVKVENLEKNMAKL
+1 MKKNRLILTAAVAVSVMALAACGSSNKTPEATTAAAAEATDASVSDTATASQLSADDPEIQALEATEVPELPKFSDMGTVKLCDLTGITVETSPKL
-16 TVEVDNAEFLKAID
+16 TVDEDMVNSQID
-30 VAYKKNRNKF
+30 YLRKNYLTETK
-40 NLPGFRK
+40 
-47 GKAPK
+47 
-52 EMIMKMYGPQV
+52 
-63 FFEDALNEILDKT
+63 D
-76 YPEAAKESGLE
+76 AAKEG
-87 IVSRPEIGVEQIG
+87 
-100 MDQNV
+100 D
-105 IYTATVAVKPEV
+105 TV
-117 TLGEYKG
+117 
-124 VTVEKAETTVSAKEV
+124 
-139 NEKLAAELEKNARV
+139 
-153 VEVEREIKKDDIAN
+153 N
-167 IDFVGSVDGVEFEG
+167 IDFVG
-181 GKGEDYPL
+181 KMNGEAFNG
-189 TIGSGTFIPGFEDQ
+189 GSGTGYDLVLGSGSFIDGFEDQ

-442 AAAETTV
+442 AVE
-449 ADETTAEAAEE
+449 ETTAAADESTAEATEE

>member
-1 MSVKVENLEKNMAKL
+1 MKKNRLILTAAVAVSVMALAACGSSNKTPEATTAAAAEATDASASDTATASQLSADDPEIQALEATEVPELPKFSDMGTVKLCDLTGITVETSPKL
-16 TVEVDNAEFLKAID
+16 TVDEDMVNSQID
-30 VAYKKNRNKF
+30 YLRKNY
-40 NLPGFRK
+40 LT
-47 GKAPK
+47 
-52 EMIMKMYGPQV
+52 ET
-63 FFEDALNEILDKT
+63 ED
-76 YPEAAKESGLE
+76 AAKEG
-87 IVSRPEIGVEQIG
+87 
-100 MDQNV
+100 D
-105 IYTATVAVKPEV
+105 TV
-117 TLGEYKG
+117 
-124 VTVEKAETTVSAKEV
+124 
-139 NEKLAAELEKNARV
+139 
-153 VEVEREIKKDDIAN
+153 N
-167 IDFVGSVDGVEFEG
+167 IDFVGKMDGEAFNG
-181 GKGEDYPL
+181 
-189 TIGSGTFIPGFEDQ
+189 GSGTGYDLVLGSGSFIDGFEDQ

-301 TSEITVSDAMQKY
+301 TSEFTVSDAMQKY

-449 ADETTAEAAEE
+449 ADESTAEAAEE

>member
-1 MSVKVENLEKNMAKL
+1 MNGEA
-16 TVEVDNAEFLKAID
+16 
-30 VAYKKNRNKF
+30 F
-40 NLPGFRK
+40 NG
-47 GKAPK
+47 
-52 EMIMKMYGPQV
+52 
-63 FFEDALNEILDKT
+63 
-76 YPEAAKESGLE
+76 
-87 IVSRPEIGVEQIG
+87 
-100 MDQNV
+100 
-105 IYTATVAVKPEV
+105 
-117 TLGEYKG
+117 
-124 VTVEKAETTVSAKEV
+124 
-139 NEKLAAELEKNARV
+139 
-153 VEVEREIKKDDIAN
+153 
-167 IDFVGSVDGVEFEG
+167 
-181 GKGEDYPL
+181 
-189 TIGSGTFIPGFEDQ
+189 GSGTGYDLVLGSGSFIDGFEDQ

-301 TSEITVSDAMQKY
+301 ASEFTVSDAMQKY

-331 HGLADMLNMYGMSV
+331 YGLADMLNMYGMSV

-379 QLIDELAVELS
+379 QLIDELAAELS

-407 GDAVKDE
+407 GDSVKEE